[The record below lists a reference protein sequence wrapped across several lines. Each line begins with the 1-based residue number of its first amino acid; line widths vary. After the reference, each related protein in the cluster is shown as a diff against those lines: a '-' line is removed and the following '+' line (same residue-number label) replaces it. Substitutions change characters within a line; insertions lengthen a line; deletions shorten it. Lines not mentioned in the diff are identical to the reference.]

1 MTRRGRAICAMEGC
15 DEIVAGRGLCNSHFA
30 NLRSRLMAYGTWVP
44 DRMPVEPVRERILAW
59 REAGIGAPRLSELT
73 GVSCRALDQ
82 IVNHG
87 KWVSC
92 KTWDALMGLEIHHA
106 WKVAADMANV
116 DATGTR
122 RRLQAMAALGH
133 RTDYITA
140 RLGIGPTGV
149 AKVLTGTQDR
159 VSAARARAVA
169 ALYDE
174 LWDKQGSCL
183 RTRRTAARKGWLL
196 PMWWDD
202 DTIDDP
208 AAEPSVGGDKRLT
221 STDLIAELR
230 GIGVTDPD
238 EIAERAAE
246 SLGIQP
252 DSVARQLARIK
263 VAS

>member
-1 MTRRGRAICAMEGC
+1 
-15 DEIVAGRGLCNSHFA
+15 
-30 NLRSRLMAYGTWVP
+30 MAYGKWEP
-44 DRMPVEPVRERILAW
+44 DRMPVEPVRDRILAW
-59 REAGIGAPRLSELT
+59 REAGVGTPRLAELT
-73 GVSCRALDQ
+73 GVHSRTLDQ

-87 KWVSC
+87 KWVSR
-92 KTWDALMGLEIHHA
+92 KTWDAVLGLEIHQA
-106 WKVAADMANV
+106 WRVAADLGRV

-133 RTDYITA
+133 RIDYINA
-140 RLGIGPTGV
+140 RLGLGPTGIG
-149 AKVLTGTQDR
+149 KVLSGERER
-159 VSAARARAVA
+159 VSASRARAVA
-169 ALYDE
+169 ALYEE
-174 LWDKQGSCL
+174 LWDQPGPCE
-183 RTRRTAARKGWLL
+183 RTRSTAARKGWRL

-208 AAEPSVGGDKRLT
+208 SAEPTVGREKRLT
-221 STDLIAELR
+221 STELIADLR
-230 GIGVTDPD
+230 EIGVTDPD